1 LVWVAEWWNSLH
13 ASRNPKNNW
22 CLSCIY
28 GVQFGEKDWGLSTY
42 PETFILYENM
52 YNEHHL
58 YSKHICISYIF
69 YCFFRSDCGAI
80 KSVLCIDTIFK
91 IVLSNVH
98 IS

>member
-1 LVWVAEWWNSLH
+1 MYSTWSC
-13 ASRNPKNNW
+13 RNCLFVKN
-22 CLSCIY
+22 Y
-28 GVQFGEKDWGLSTY
+28 AY